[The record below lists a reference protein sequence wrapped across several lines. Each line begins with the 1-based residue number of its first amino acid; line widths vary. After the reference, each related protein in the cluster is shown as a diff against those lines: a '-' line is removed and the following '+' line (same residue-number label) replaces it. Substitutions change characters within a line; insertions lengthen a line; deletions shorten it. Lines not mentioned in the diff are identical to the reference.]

1 MAPLSAGSGLGT
13 VLKVFLA
20 DPTDSVS
27 IGASPSG
34 QRVLPRRQAPWV
46 GGDSL
51 GNR

>member
-27 IGASPSG
+27 TDSPSG